1 MQVPI
6 LPVDGRQSAMALAI
20 PAAPGARSGGM
31 ASSSCRSGAARRA
44 TGRPCRARAAGAIW
58 IVEIKSS
65 IIDFQVDRKWPD
77 YRAHCDRLL
86 FAVAPDFP
94 VEILPQD
101 TGLIVAD
108 AYDGALLR
116 EAPEHRLS
124 SPTRRALTLHIA
136 RVCAARLHQALD
148 PDMAWEAFDRRL
160 TAAPRRPMTGGPPAR
175 SEEAF
180 PWT

>member
-20 PAAPGARSGGM
+20 ARGAGRTL
-31 ASSSCRSGAARRA
+31 RRHGFVVVPEVGLPDGR
-44 TGRPCRARAAGAIW
+44 TGRPCRARRRAATIW

-65 IIDFQVDRKWPD
+65 VIDFQVDRKWPD

-86 FAVAPDFP
+86 FAVAPEFP

-108 AYDGALLR
+108 LYDGALLR

-148 PDMAWEAFDRRL
+148 PDMAWEAFD
-160 TAAPRRPMTGGPPAR
+160 
-175 SEEAF
+175 
-180 PWT
+180 